1 MTDFKDYAR
10 EREFD
15 VDEAEFEEHDEVISL
30 RLNAQIARVRWDQ
43 EEESKVLTSA
53 DPQVRKALE
62 VLEEA
67 ESLSASAERI
77 RAANREKALSK
88 ITQSSL

>member
-1 MTDFKDYAR
+1 MSTGIPRKCTT
-10 EREFD
+10 
-15 VDEAEFEEHDEVISL
+15 
-30 RLNAQIARVRWDQ
+30 QIARVRWDQ

-53 DPQVRKALE
+53 DPQVQKALE

-67 ESLSASAERI
+67 ASLSASAARI

-88 ITQSSL
+88 VTQSSL